1 MSPSSAYTCAYQ
13 ELFYT
18 CIHTYVCRSVFV
30 LIFSDEVEYEASAL
44 RE

>member
-13 ELFYT
+13 EVFYT
-18 CIHTYVCRSVFV
+18 YIHTYVCRSVFV
-30 LIFSDEVEYEASAL
+30 LISDEVEYEASAL